1 MNEPYNAKHNS
12 NNNDLLKA
20 LTREGVLINVSIRY
34 WRAAKRLRPEDLG
47 LDPDR
52 VSERLVSLGHKRL
65 LPKEATAQLA
75 LIESRAHAL
84 IESSTFPFLGGI
96 GHFLPNPKLA
106 EVQLRLEALRDQFE
120 QAGRAFLDHYG
131 EHREAAIEEWRRMA
145 AQLSDEPERLVAAIG
160 QSYPHRQKI
169 AEKFAFEVHL
179 FQVAIPN
186 ELGAELVAFAEQR
199 EVMAAREQAARQASR
214 EIQLGTE
221 RFVQECVTTL
231 REQTAQ
237 LCAEM
242 LESIRSGKTEGV
254 HQRTLNRLSRFIDQ
268 FKQMNF
274 VNDREMEERLD
285 QVRRELLNIS
295 AEDYRNSPAATRN
308 LEEGLSQLRDQAREL
323 AQQDAREL
331 VESFGQV
338 GRRKLQMAA

>member
-1 MNEPYNAKHNS
+1 MNEQYNDTNNS
-12 NNNDLLKA
+12 NDDLLRV

-75 LIESRAHAL
+75 LAENRAHAL
-84 IESSTFPFLGGI
+84 IEASTFPFLGGI
-96 GHFLPNPKLA
+96 GHFLPNPKLE
-106 EVQLRLEALRDQFE
+106 EVQLRLNALREQFD

-131 EHREAAIEEWRRMA
+131 QHRETAIEEWRRMA
-145 AQLSDEPERLVAAIG
+145 TQLTDDPERLVAAIG
-160 QSYPHRQKI
+160 QSFPHPQKV

-179 FQVAIPN
+179 FQVAIPS
-186 ELGAELVAFAEQR
+186 ELGAELVAFADQR
-199 EVMAAREQAARQASR
+199 EVMQAREQAARQASR
-214 EIQLGTE
+214 EIQLGAE

-242 LESIRSGKTEGV
+242 LDSIQNGKTEGV

-285 QVRRELLNIS
+285 QVRRELLSTS
-295 AEDYRNSPAATRN
+295 AEDYRNSPVATRN
-308 LEEGLSQLRDQAREL
+308 LEEGLGQLRDQAREL
-323 AQQDAREL
+323 AQQDTREL
-331 VESFGQV
+331 VESFGQM